1 MKYSKKK
8 KRKNKK
14 IFTKQKKKKYQ
25 KKTKKYLRGGAAEEP
40 PPPRGPPGH
49 PPPPPF
55 PGVILTRKP
64 PPGTLRPVTQL
75 EYNNIMG
82 RMRLEELIRD
92 EMYNPPPPKL
102 RLEPSGENF
111 ETIRKNILRTNSF
124 LDKNIQCKTPNNC
137 EPVAADAISES
148 GLDPSVLTKWII
160 DTEKDVKFNRNIRP
174 RPNNY
179 GLYKMEFLRNFSS
192 RPPIQSLG
200 ETEEKIWTHEPLI
213 DFLSDLIKSGIQ
225 KKENFDPQ
233 NPDHIFVDGCI
244 HLSLKK
250 PYPMDGHS
258 ILFCQDNDEN
268 YIIDLQLTQNLTF
281 MKTNRGIVGPDKELL
296 NNYLAAYT
304 PNSFSINTQQFEKYQ
319 EHNNNLQLKLLDVSI
334 NNELNNLAGEKMI
347 PDLNDLSQH
356 DLVSRI
362 LYKTCRVFSKITP
375 AILANPYQ
383 LIDEPLDPILPDED
397 ADVGLKLAKYRI
409 EEMQK
414 TVGSQLEQNK
424 KWLTPLIFHFNENV
438 PWPDSVKEKA
448 QKYSKFQDNKY
459 TRLIRQTA
467 LTSILNG
474 KNNQLLEDILHL

>member
-1 MKYSKKK
+1 
-8 KRKNKK
+8 
-14 IFTKQKKKKYQ
+14 
-25 KKTKKYLRGGAAEEP
+25 
-40 PPPRGPPGH
+40 
-49 PPPPPF
+49 
-55 PGVILTRKP
+55 
-64 PPGTLRPVTQL
+64 
-75 EYNNIMG
+75 
-82 RMRLEELIRD
+82 MRLEELIRD
-92 EMYNPPPPKL
+92 EMYNPPPTKL

-111 ETIRKNILRTNSF
+111 ETIGKNILRTNSF
-124 LDKNIQCKTPNNC
+124 LDKHIQCKTPNNC
-137 EPVAADAISES
+137 EPVAADAMSES

-200 ETEEKIWTHEPLI
+200 ETEEKIWTDEPLI

-244 HLSLKK
+244 HLNLKR

-281 MKTNRGIVGPDKELL
+281 KTNRGIIGPDKEIL
-296 NNYLAAYT
+296 NEYLAAYT
-304 PNSFSINTQQFEKYQ
+304 PNSFSINTRQFEKFL
-319 EHNNNLQLKLLDVSI
+319 EHINNLQLKLYDVSI
-334 NNELNNLAGEKMI
+334 NN
-347 PDLNDLSQH
+347 Q
-356 DLVSRI
+356 
-362 LYKTCRVFSKITP
+362 LYKSAWWWGPPGGGPPLDDLPKPQIVQAIRYKMFRVLSKLTP

-383 LIDEPLDPILPDED
+383 LSEDIEKTID
-397 ADVGLKLAKYRI
+397 
-409 EEMQK
+409 
-414 TVGSQLEQNK
+414 SQFKQNK
-424 KWLTPLIFHFNENV
+424 KWITPLIFHFNENV

-448 QKYSKFQDNKY
+448 QKYSKFQDNTY
-459 TRLIRQTA
+459 TTRIRQTA

-474 KNNQLLEDILHL
+474 KNNKMLDDILSAELNDNPSSLADNV

>member
-8 KRKNKK
+8 IRKNKK

-40 PPPRGPPGH
+40 PPPRGPPGRGPPGHGPPGHPPPPRGPPGHGPPGHGPPGHPPPPPRGPPGHRPPGHPPPPRLPAGSLQLLPPGHPPPPRGPPGRGPPGHGPPPRGPPGH

-304 PNSFSINTQQFEKYQ
+304 PNSFTINTRQYGKFL
-319 EHNNNLQLKLLDVSI
+319 EHITNLQLKLYDVSI
-334 NNELNNLAGEKMI
+334 NNEYISL
-347 PDLNDLSQH
+347 
-356 DLVSRI
+356 
-362 LYKTCRVFSKITP
+362 
-375 AILANPYQ
+375 
-383 LIDEPLDPILPDED
+383 
-397 ADVGLKLAKYRI
+397 
-409 EEMQK
+409 
-414 TVGSQLEQNK
+414 
-424 KWLTPLIFHFNENV
+424 
-438 PWPDSVKEKA
+438 
-448 QKYSKFQDNKY
+448 
-459 TRLIRQTA
+459 
-467 LTSILNG
+467 
-474 KNNQLLEDILHL
+474 